1 MDGFSVLIALTLI
14 SLWTP
19 YLMAKGIESLS
30 GHVSCATKIKCMI
43 PIYNILRAEKN
54 YYGSI
59 KFCGIS
65 TILVFVL
72 TIVKLST
79 WFFLN
84 SMGQLNFITSI
95 LWLLSFVIV
104 YIANC
109 IFVYTVIHDADV
121 MGGGKLLLYTIVYPI
136 GQYYIGTQVAGAIAR
151 VEREAEAFRG

>member
-1 MDGFSVLIALTLI
+1 MDGFSVLIAFALM

-30 GHVSCATKIKCMI
+30 GPLTTGSKIKCMI
-43 PIYNILRAEKN
+43 PIFNILRAEKN

-65 TILVFVL
+65 TILVVL
-72 TIVKLST
+72 LTVVKLST

-84 SMGQLNFITSI
+84 SMGQLNFITSV
-95 LWLLSFVIV
+95 LWLLSFLLV

-121 MGGGKLLLYTIVYPI
+121 MSGGKLFLYTIIYPI